1 MHKITI
7 LLLLSL
13 PELLLADADPEKFFS
28 QLAPIVND
36 VNMSVYKDRTMLIGW
51 ANKFPLKVNSK
62 ILALQKKYM
71 VTDCV
76 ITESRCIAEL
86 KKRVDIVPTSLA
98 LAQSGLESG
107 FGTSRFAKEGNAL
120 YGQWCFKKGCGIRP
134 KNPDSA
140 KGYYAVE
147 RFDTPMDA
155 TIEYVHN
162 LNTQNAYSA
171 FRDLRASQR
180 THGIRLNSNKLA
192 RTLTQYSTSGNKY
205 IIDIETIIK
214 TYRLDKYDHAIYSS
228 LFQSRHQFV

>member
-51 ANKFPLKVNSK
+51 ANKFPLKANSK

-86 KKRVDIVPTSLA
+86 KKELISYQPVL
-98 LAQSGLESG
+98 L
-107 FGTSRFAKEGNAL
+107 
-120 YGQWCFKKGCGIRP
+120 
-134 KNPDSA
+134 
-140 KGYYAVE
+140 
-147 RFDTPMDA
+147 
-155 TIEYVHN
+155 
-162 LNTQNAYSA
+162 
-171 FRDLRASQR
+171 
-180 THGIRLNSNKLA
+180 
-192 RTLTQYSTSGNKY
+192 
-205 IIDIETIIK
+205 
-214 TYRLDKYDHAIYSS
+214 
-228 LFQSRHQFV
+228 

>member
-51 ANKFPLKVNSK
+51 ANKFPLKANSK

-120 YGQWCFKKGCGIRP
+120 MVNGVSKDVNTT